1 MNYKGVILIAE
12 DSPTQA
18 AKLKYLLTNN
28 GYNVISAKNGK
39 IALTKIYEQKVDLVI
54 SDIVMPE
61 MNGCE
66 LCNAIKEDTVIHNV
80 PVLLLTSVNES
91 DYLFASLKAG
101 ADFFITKPYKD
112 DVLINKVDTIITN
125 FKNGVSIIGDKEKS
139 LCEFVE
145 LLETQNGKKKAY
157 NFFTSTFNYL
167 KEQNQFQENS
177 EVKLREVNENLSK
190 VLKDITDS
198 INYAKSIQRA
208 LLPKNNEIKS
218 LFPESFVLFKP
229 RDIVSGD
236 FYWLAHREKK
246 TYFALADCTGHGVPG
261 GFMSML
267 GVAYLDEIIGAN
279 PSINADNLL
288 NTLRHNIIV
297 SLHHSDEMSQSKD
310 GMDISLIIV
319 DWDKN
324 EIEFAGAYSSL
335 YLIRNKQLNEFK
347 GDKMPIGLH
356 IRNHPFKMQIIPFL
370 KGDSFYLF
378 TDGYVD
384 QFGGPKNKKFKHKS
398 LKNLLLKIAHLPM
411 SEQYETLDKNIEEW
425 KGESSQVDDITMAGI
440 HFGDKTLEL

>member
-1 MNYKGVILIAE
+1 MNFKGVILIAE

-18 AKLKYLLTNN
+18 AKLKYLLTND
-28 GYNVISAKNGK
+28 GYNVISAPNGK
-39 IALTKIYEQKVDLVI
+39 VALNKIYEQEVDLVI

-61 MNGCE
+61 MNGCD
-66 LCNAIKEDTVIHNV
+66 LCNAIKEDNVIHSV

-112 DVLINKVDTIITN
+112 DVLLSKVNVIITN
-125 FKNGVSIIGDKEKS
+125 YRKGVPVIGDKEKT

-145 LLETQNGKKKAY
+145 LLETKNGIKKAY

-177 EVKLREVNENLSK
+177 EGKLREVNESLSK

-218 LFPESFVLFKP
+218 LFPESFILFKP

-236 FYWLAHREKK
+236 FYWLAHRDKK

-267 GVAYLDEIIGAN
+267 GIAYLDEIIGNN
-279 PSINADNLL
+279 PAIRADELL
-288 NTLRHNIIV
+288 NTLRHNVIV
-297 SLHHSDEMSQSKD
+297 SLHHSEEMSQSKD

-324 EIEFAGAYSSL
+324 EIEYSGAYSSL
-335 YLIRNKQLNEFK
+335 YLIRNKQLNEYK

-356 IRNHPFKMQIIPFL
+356 IRKQPFKMQIIPFL

-384 QFGGPKNKKFKHKS
+384 QFGGPNNKKFKHMP
-398 LKNLLLKIAHLPM
+398 LKNLLLNIAHMAM
-411 SEQYETLDKNIEEW
+411 SEQYEILDNKIEEW
-425 KGESSQVDDITMAGI
+425 KGDSNQVDDITMAGI
-440 HFGDKTLEL
+440 HFGEKTLEL